1 VTEETLEQGFSRV
14 DVLFGGEPPRALVDP
29 TPRIRRLTV
38 LLAVAIP
45 LDLLGITCFTGVPGA
60 FLTLLAYLMADGEVA
75 QVKAGRYPEGP
86 SASRMLRLRTVSA
99 WAMVFTIL
107 SFVAQIALF
116 WGGFYDVFYR
126 PVLVRLLSPVG

>member
-1 VTEETLEQGFSRV
+1 MSDAPQPSFPRV
-14 DVLFGGEPPRALVDP
+14 EVLFGGEPPRALVDP
-29 TPRIRRLTV
+29 APRIRRLTA
-38 LLAVAIP
+38 LLALAIP

-60 FLTLLAYLMADGEVA
+60 FLTLWAYLMADGEAA
-75 QVKAGRYPEGP
+75 QVKAGRYPDGP
-86 SASRMLRLRTVSA
+86 SAARMLRLRTVSS

-126 PVLVRLLSPVG
+126 PVLVRLLSPAG